1 MGSLAVSIINFCTA
15 VAQAISEGV
24 SYEKLKAYNT
34 DCLNELRKAADEIER
49 LNNIC
54 DKYSSR
60 VKYLEDELD
69 KLKNKG
75 EW

>member
-1 MGSLAVSIINFCTA
+1 MSLAVSILNFCSA
-15 VAQAISEGV
+15 VAQAISDGV

-34 DCLNELRKAADEIER
+34 DCLEELKKAATEIER

-54 DKYSSR
+54 DRYSTR
-60 VKYLEDELD
+60 VKYLEDKIEQLE
-69 KLKNKG
+69 NKG